1 MPDEAPQPK
10 DQILR
15 IRCTKTTVKDFT
27 NLTIDHDFKN
37 YEDTL
42 KALIRTAT
50 NHPTLFKHQKEKI
63 RWG

>member
-1 MPDEAPQPK
+1 MATEEPPKK

-42 KALIRTAT
+42 KALIRLAT
-50 NHPTLFKHQKEKI
+50 NNPTQFKQAKQKI